1 MGLPCSSLCP
11 FVVWT
16 VAMFH
21 LPCWVVVFVVSGL
34 VVWSPWLRVVSTSFV
49 VVDRGTLPRSQKLS
63 RPLLAVPG

>member
-1 MGLPCSSLCP
+1 
-11 FVVWT
+11 
-16 VAMFH
+16 MFH